1 MTLDQII
8 CYQPGIRQR
17 WLIIFG
23 MWLGVLLIGFIHNLI
38 GPQIELHSF
47 YLAPILIVTWFVGG
61 RWGTA
66 TALLSIINWVLVDI
80 RAGLSW
86 PSDRVALINEV
97 IRFGVYL
104 LLVAVAW
111 RWRSA
116 LDREA
121 NLARHDTLT
130 QLPNRRAFF
139 ELAKIELE
147 RARRYGHTL
156 TAIMLDLDNF
166 KAVNDQ
172 LGHQCGD
179 ELLRTISNILRE
191 VTRSSDVAGRLGGDE
206 FALVL
211 PETDVTA
218 AIAFSE
224 KLRREVL
231 AAMQRE
237 NWPVTISLG
246 VATFHAMPPDVDQLL
261 KRADDLMYAVK
272 QAGKNQ
278 IKHAV
283 IESFSPSGLPSS

>member
-1 MTLDQII
+1 MNLNQII
-8 CYQPGIRQR
+8 CFQPGPKQR
-17 WLIIFG
+17 WLIVFVA
-23 MWLGVLLIGFIHNLI
+23 WTVALLIGVVHELT

-47 YLAPILIVTWFVGG
+47 YLAPILVVTWFVGV

-66 TALLSIINWVLVDI
+66 TALLSIANWMAVDF
-80 RAGLSW
+80 GLGLDWS
-86 PSDRVALINEV
+86 SDRVVLLNEV
-97 IRFGVYL
+97 IRFSVYM
-104 LLVAVAW
+104 LLVVVAW
-111 RWRSA
+111 QWRRA

-172 LGHQCGD
+172 MGHQRGD

-191 VTRSSDVAGRLGGDE
+191 VSRSSDVAGRLGGDE
-206 FALVL
+206 FAIVL
-211 PETDVTA
+211 PETDATA
-218 AIAFSE
+218 AMAFSE

-237 NWPVTISLG
+237 NLPVTISLG
-246 VATFHAMPPDVDQLL
+246 VATFHTMPQHVDQLL

-272 QAGKNQ
+272 VSGKNQ
-278 IKHAV
+278 IKHAL
-283 IESFSPSGLPSS
+283 ID